1 MKRKICFL
9 LLLFLCLSLRQIC
22 AQSDGFFNSTSVLP
36 VLPPVLP
43 MDSIKHDSYI
53 FVDGMIEVESL
64 EMESVVPLEGGLL
77 VLAVCGLSYVVC
89 KMKGGSGV

>member
-22 AQSDGFFNSTSVLP
+22 AQSDGFFNSTSVL
-36 VLPPVLP
+36 PVLP

>member
-22 AQSDGFFNSTSVLP
+22 AQSDGFFSSTSVL
-36 VLPPVLP
+36 PVLP